1 MTGEAEDAD
10 LELAGGNRIPLSE
23 LVEQASRSGGAGGQH
38 VNTASTRVSLRW
50 NLRETCGLLPG
61 AKARAIERLA
71 RRLTREGEIV
81 IHADRFRSRHRNRLD
96 ARERL
101 RELVAAA
108 IVPPTPRR
116 STRPT
121 GASKRRRLDTKR
133 RHGETKARRHWRSED
148 D

>member
-1 MTGEAEDAD
+1 MAGGAEDGD
-10 LELAGGNRIPLSE
+10 LELVGGNRIPLAE

-38 VNTASTRVSLRW
+38 VNTASTRVTLRW
-50 NLRETCGLLPG
+50 NLRETCGLLPA
-61 AKARAIERLA
+61 AKARALARLA

-81 IHADRFRSRHRNRLD
+81 IHADRSRSRHRNRLD

-116 STRPT
+116 ATRPT

-133 RHGETKARRHWRSED
+133 RHGEVKEGRRWRSDED
-148 D
+148 

>member
-1 MTGEAEDAD
+1 MAGEAEDGD

-23 LVEQASRSGGAGGQH
+23 LAEQASRSGGAGGQH
-38 VNTASTRVSLRW
+38 VNTASTRVTLRW
-50 NLRETCGLLPG
+50 NLRETCGLLPA
-61 AKARAIERLA
+61 AKARALGRLA

-108 IVPPTPRR
+108 IVPPTARR
-116 STRPT
+116 ATRPT

-133 RHGETKARRHWRSED
+133 RHGEVKAGRRWRSD
-148 D
+148 DD